1 MPLPPWVPAI
11 AAILIAIIIVLVALD
26 RLGLWMERRGWI
38 YYRKVK
44 PKGSMRAVLGGIE
57 EFLHPEIRHVKE
69 DQSQRKEQAPA
80 EDPSDR

>member
-1 MPLPPWVPAI
+1 MELPRWIPATV
-11 AAILIAIIIVLVALD
+11 AILIGIVISLVALD

-57 EFLHPEIRHVKE
+57 AFLHPEIRHVKE
-69 DQSQRKEQAPA
+69 DRSQRKEDTKAQQPG
-80 EDPSDR
+80 DR

>member
-1 MPLPPWVPAI
+1 MELPPWVPAT
-11 AAILIAIIIVLVALD
+11 AAVLIVGIVALVALD

-57 EFLHPEIRHVKE
+57 VFLHPEIRHVKE
-69 DQSQRKEQAPA
+69 DQWQRKEDTKAQEPG
-80 EDPSDR
+80 DR